1 MRAPFGGFFRQSPRQ
16 ACAGR
21 SARSLAVMR
30 REARVDVRMTAGELA
45 LVDELRGRRSRP
57 EFLRTLVH
65 RAGPLD
71 DDSGPNHDEA
81 LRLLQA
87 DARAGRATSI
97 VAYERAMRVRD
108 RELHEPD
115 DDLEALLRDSR
126 P

>member
-1 MRAPFGGFFRQSPRQ
+1 MS
-16 ACAGR
+16 
-21 SARSLAVMR
+21 
-30 REARVDVRMTAGELA
+30 TGELA
-45 LVDELRGRRSRP
+45 LIDELRGARSRP

-71 DDSGPNHDEA
+71 DDSAPNHAEA

-97 VAYERAMRVRD
+97 VAYEKAMRAR
-108 RELHEPD
+108 REPESPVD
-115 DDLEALLRDSR
+115 GDGELEALLRDSR